1 MSCYTILSILCH
13 FMLPIV
19 LETFGTFKRGN
30 SHCLVQCR
38 MRSAASVDV
47 AGTSVC
53 STARNPLGTLWQ
65 EPSPEFQQAYW
76 WFMGSDCG
84 WRHML
89 YSSKGWPGPEPS
101 FALFTCCI
109 KASAGRSLQ
118 LWKRP
123 LLCNWC
129 TDVYIIRTY
138 GYILRMANQISNHR
152 IQMQWTTLMTW
163 HGQSA
168 RRLNKKWSPTKSKPR
183 RQCQEFQIQRPLGS
197 SEARKAWQADLQ
209 SRTSSVV
216 GTSCWKE
223 WRMLK
228 DDESWWKYTTFTGLT
243 VLNQRFALRH
253 GPRAQD
259 LGIVP
264 SSFASRHK
272 RSSLR
277 RGPIRYLVR
286 YRQTST
292 MPRPESKLQGQDSNS
307 STMGSNESRHHKAPT
322 LIIIQFS
329 EIRW

>member
-1 MSCYTILSILCH
+1 MLLIFLTKDLNPQSKQALVWPISNPRSGRALKQSLPQWSGQAGQRPTKPTMFYLTYVYLCYSIFVMSYYTILSILCH

-30 SHCLVQCR
+30 SPCLVCR

-47 AGTSVC
+47 GTSVC

-76 WFMGSDCG
+76 YIYIYIYVLMIHGFWLWMKMMKAHVVFQQRMT
-84 WRHML
+84 RAR
-89 YSSKGWPGPEPS
+89 
-101 FALFTCCI
+101 ALLCPLHLLHQG
-109 KASAGRSLQ
+109 KWRSLQ

-129 TDVYIIRTY
+129 TDVSIIRTY

-163 HGQSA
+163 HGQSG

-228 DDESWWKYTTFTGLT
+228 DDESWWKYTTFT
-243 VLNQRFALRH
+243 
-253 GPRAQD
+253 
-259 LGIVP
+259 
-264 SSFASRHK
+264 
-272 RSSLR
+272 
-277 RGPIRYLVR
+277 
-286 YRQTST
+286 
-292 MPRPESKLQGQDSNS
+292 
-307 STMGSNESRHHKAPT
+307 
-322 LIIIQFS
+322 
-329 EIRW
+329 